1 MSVAVRRAASPREL
15 AAALDLRV
23 EVFCGEQGVA
33 IEEEVDGR
41 DGDAVHL
48 VALDGGERVVGTCR
62 LFDEGATMTLGRMA
76 VAIGARRRGVASL
89 LLARA
94 EDEARAAGAERIA
107 LGAQLLAVSLYE
119 RSGYVVTDGEP
130 YLDAGI
136 EHVRMEKIVG

>member
-23 EVFCGEQGVA
+23 EVFCDEQGVA

-62 LFDEGATMTLGRMA
+62 LFDGGATMTLGRMA

-136 EHVRMEKIVG
+136 EHVRMEKVVG